1 MSSFLDAGYYLWLS
15 RTKFLLVAGSPSV
28 KILVHT
34 RHTATCKNF
43 FQARTGFE
51 PMTSAIPVQ
60 RSTN

>member
-34 RHTATCKNF
+34 RHTATCK
-43 FQARTGFE
+43 TLTE
-51 PMTSAIPVQ
+51 L
-60 RSTN
+60 